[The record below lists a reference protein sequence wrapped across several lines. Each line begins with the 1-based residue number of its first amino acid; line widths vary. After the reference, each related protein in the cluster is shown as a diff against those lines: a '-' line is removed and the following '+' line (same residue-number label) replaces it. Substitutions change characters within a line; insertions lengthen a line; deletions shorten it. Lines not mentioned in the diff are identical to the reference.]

1 MVATEY
7 VKSGVLNEEMR
18 RRTQG
23 TSSHPEVLMIERG
36 RSKTTS
42 QAQNNRGRSRS
53 KSKPRYKDLECHFCV
68 KTGHVKRCYK
78 WKKENHTSN
87 GKHEKKDNDANSN
100 RINTTSSDDL
110 LVVYDENLI
119 NLAYNETNWVVD
131 SGASFHVPSRRE
143 FFTSYTSRCREENRP
158 RVESELQGVGT
169 GSTHTRAPR
178 SI

>member
-1 MVATEY
+1 
-7 VKSGVLNEEMR
+7 
-18 RRTQG
+18 
-23 TSSHPEVLMIERG
+23 MIERG

-131 SGASFHVPSRRE
+131 SGASFHVTFGRQ
-143 FFTSYTSRCREENRP
+143 FFSSYTS
-158 RVESELQGVGT
+158 SDFGVVMLRNDGLT
-169 GSTHTRAPR
+169 KVACTRTVCLEINMGSKFILKEVRHVHDIRLSPLAN
-178 SI
+178 